1 MSNNINL
8 NMYQDKTLNRNVLR
22 VASLNI
28 RGQTGLNVSKQVQI
42 ENFLKVHD
50 IDILH
55 LQEIK
60 IEDSS

>member
-1 MSNNINL
+1 
-8 NMYQDKTLNRNVLR
+8 MYQDKTLNRNVLR